1 MEKTKALQGE
11 PASVQILWTKDY
23 GQFRFLKGNRD
34 LDEVKIKRIMRSI
47 ENGLEFFRY
56 CPIMVNNEGYVI
68 DGQHRFHVCKKLGL
82 NVYYVVVP
90 DFTLRQVA
98 EMNNN
103 ASKWKDRDYL
113 NCYVDVGIDSYKIL
127 HDFVKKYEL
136 GIGIAISLL
145 HNGNAQSSGGVRDD
159 FREGLFKVNYLDEA
173 INFMNWADDFA
184 PYCETYKTRSFL
196 QAVEALLKDP
206 DNAPVIVELIEKIQK
221 HELTIEK
228 RSTPKEYLAHLEDLF
243 NFRNSKRRRIY

>member
-1 MEKTKALQGE
+1 MEDVLNGT
-11 PASVQILWTKDY
+11 ASSIQIFWTKDY
-23 GQFRFLKGNRD
+23 GKFRFLKGNRD
-34 LDEVKIKRIMRSI
+34 LDEAKIRRIMRSI

-56 CPIMVNNEGYVI
+56 CPIMVNEEGFVI
-68 DGQHRFHVCKKLGL
+68 DGQHRFYVCKKLGL

-90 DFTLRQVA
+90 NFMLRQVA

-113 NCYVDVGIDSYKIL
+113 NCYVDVGIPDYQKL
-127 HDFVKKYEL
+127 HEFIKTHDL
-136 GIGIAISLL
+136 NIGIAISLL
-145 HNGNAQSSGGVRDD
+145 STGKVRASGGLRDN
-159 FREGLFKVNYLDEA
+159 FREGLFTVSYQDAASEI
-173 INFMNWADDFA
+173 INLARRFDPF
-184 PYCETYKTRSFL
+184 CETYKSRSFL
-196 QAVEALLKDP
+196 EALEVLMQ
-206 DNAPVIVELIEKIQK
+206 PVIENNVGLIEELIEKLKK